1 MEWWLAGLLGV
12 VQGITEFLPI
22 SSSAHLRIVPALFGT
37 NDYGA
42 SFTAVTQIGTIF
54 SVLIYFRNDL
64 FKISKA
70 LIKGT
75 FNKKERNFDFKLGL
89 SILVAT
95 LPIALIGYIGQ
106 DFIRTSARN
115 LYLVALIL
123 LLFSFVMYAADRFNK
138 QEREVTELSGR
149 QIFIIGLAQA
159 LALIPGFSRSGATIT
174 AARFLKIKRDAAAR
188 NSFLLSVPAIVL
200 SGIYEAL
207 DISRNNPVGWG
218 PTILATL
225 IAFIIGY
232 LSIAWLI
239 KWLGKHSLTSFV
251 IYRIV
256 LAIIVLLLLNAQI
269 INPI

>member
-12 VQGITEFLPI
+12 VQGVTEFLPI

-123 LLFSFVMYAADRFNK
+123 L
-138 QEREVTELSGR
+138 
-149 QIFIIGLAQA
+149 
-159 LALIPGFSRSGATIT
+159 
-174 AARFLKIKRDAAAR
+174 
-188 NSFLLSVPAIVL
+188 
-200 SGIYEAL
+200 
-207 DISRNNPVGWG
+207 
-218 PTILATL
+218 
-225 IAFIIGY
+225 
-232 LSIAWLI
+232 
-239 KWLGKHSLTSFV
+239 
-251 IYRIV
+251 
-256 LAIIVLLLLNAQI
+256 
-269 INPI
+269 

>member
-188 NSFLLSVPAIVL
+188 ISFLLSVPAIVL

>member
-1 MEWWLAGLLGV
+1 MEWWLAGFLGV

-22 SSSAHLRIVPALFGT
+22 SSSAHLRIVPALFGSK
-37 NDYGA
+37 DFGA

-54 SVLIYFRNDL
+54 SVLIYFRKDL
-64 FKISKA
+64 YQILMS
-70 LIKGT
+70 LIKGL
-75 FNKKERNFDFKLGL
+75 FNKKNRDFNFKLGI

-95 LPIALIGYIGQ
+95 IPISLIGFFAQ

-115 LYLVALIL
+115 LYLVAVIL
-123 LLFSFVMYAADRFNK
+123 LVFSFVMYLADRFNK
-138 QEREVTELSGR
+138 QEKEIQEISSKHIL
-149 QIFIIGLAQA
+149 IIGIAQS

-188 NSFLLSVPAIVL
+188 ISFLLSVPAIVL
-200 SGIYEAL
+200 SGLYELL
-207 DISRNNPVGWG
+207 DISKNNPVGWG
-218 PTILATL
+218 PTLLATA
-225 IAFIIGY
+225 IAFIVGY

-251 IYRIV
+251 IYRII

>member
-1 MEWWLAGLLGV
+1 MEWWLAGLLGI

-22 SSSAHLRIVPALFGT
+22 SSSAHLRIIPPLVGSKDF
-37 NDYGA
+37 GA

-54 SVLIYFRNDL
+54 SVLIYFRKDL
-64 FKISKA
+64 KNISSA

-75 FNKKERNFDFKLGL
+75 FDKNQRNFEFKLGL
-89 SILVAT
+89 SILFAT
-95 LPIALIGYIGQ
+95 IPIALIGFFAQ

-115 LYLVALIL
+115 LYLVATIL
-123 LLFSFVMYAADRFNK
+123 LVFSFVMFVADRFNK
-138 QEREVTELSGR
+138 QNLEISEISSKH
-149 QIFIIGLAQA
+149 IFIMGLAQA

-188 NSFLLSVPAIVL
+188 VSFLLSVPAIVL
-200 SGIYEAL
+200 SGVYEAL
-207 DISRNNPVGWG
+207 DITKNNAVGWG
-218 PTILATL
+218 PTIFATL
-225 IAFIIGY
+225 IAFIVGY
-232 LSIAWLI
+232 ISIAWLL

-251 IYRIV
+251 IYRII

>member
-22 SSSAHLRIVPALFGT
+22 SSSAHLRIVPALLGSQ
-37 NDYGA
+37 DYGA

-64 FKISKA
+64 LKILISLLKGSFNRKA
-70 LIKGT
+70 
-75 FNKKERNFDFKLGL
+75 RDFDFKLGI
-89 SILVAT
+89 SIIVAT
-95 LPIALIGYIGQ
+95 IPISLVGFLGQ
-106 DFIRTSARN
+106 DFIRSTARN
-115 LYLVALIL
+115 LYLVACIL
-123 LLFSFVMYAADRFNK
+123 LLFSVVMYIADRFNK
-138 QEREVTELSGR
+138 QEKDINEISSK
-149 QIFIIGLAQA
+149 QIFIIGLAQT

-174 AARFLKIKRDAAAR
+174 AARFLKVKRDAAAR
-188 NSFLLSVPAIVL
+188 ISFLLSVPAIVL
-200 SGIYEAL
+200 SGVYETL
-207 DISRNNPVGWG
+207 DISKNNPVGWG

-225 IAFIIGY
+225 IAFVVGY

-239 KWLGKHSLTSFV
+239 RWLGKHSLTSFV
-251 IYRIV
+251 LYRIV

>member
-22 SSSAHLRIVPALFGT
+22 SSSAHLRIVPPLVGSDDF
-37 NDYGA
+37 GA
-42 SFTAVTQIGTIF
+42 SFTAVSQIGTIF

-64 FKISKA
+64 LNISKA
-70 LIKGT
+70 LLKGS
-75 FNKKERNFDFKLGL
+75 FNKNERNFDFKLGL

-95 LPIALIGYIGQ
+95 IPIALIGFLGQ
-106 DFIRTSARN
+106 NFIRTSARN
-115 LYLVALIL
+115 LYLVTIIL
-123 LLFSFVMYAADRFNK
+123 LLFSFVMYVADRFNK
-138 QEREVTELSGR
+138 QEHDITEISSK

-174 AARFLKIKRDAAAR
+174 AARFLKIKREAAAR
-188 NSFLLSVPAIVL
+188 VSFLLSVPAIVL

-207 DISRNNPVGWG
+207 DISTNNPVGWG
-218 PTILATL
+218 PTIFATL
-225 IAFIIGY
+225 IAFVVGY

-239 KWLGKHSLTSFV
+239 RWLGKHSLTGFV
-251 IYRIV
+251 IYRII
-256 LAIIVLLLLNAQI
+256 LATIVLLLLNAQI